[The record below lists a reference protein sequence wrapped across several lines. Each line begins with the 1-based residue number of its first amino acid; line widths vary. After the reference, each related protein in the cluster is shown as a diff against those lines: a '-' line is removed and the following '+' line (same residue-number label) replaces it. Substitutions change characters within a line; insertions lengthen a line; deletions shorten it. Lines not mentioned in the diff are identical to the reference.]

1 MVLDNFFNEDPI
13 HQIRKHG
20 SPPFP
25 YCAVCNMIIYC
36 LMVEAFFEF
45 SSVYSEIKGPNL
57 MDHDT

>member
-1 MVLDNFFNEDPI
+1 MVSDNFFNEVPI

-36 LMVEAFFEF
+36 LMVKAFFEF
-45 SSVYSEIKGPNL
+45 YIIYCGIEGPNA
-57 MDHDT
+57 MDRNT

>member
-1 MVLDNFFNEDPI
+1 MVSDKFFNEVPI

-36 LMVEAFFEF
+36 LMVEVFFQF
-45 SSVYSEIKGPNL
+45 STVYCETEGPDT
-57 MDHDT
+57 MDRDT